1 MAVADLQA
9 DFDSWSAE
17 GHALRIEYA
26 VSVLEEICADAVDGL
41 YRFRH
46 GGIEV
51 GGVLFGEADGDRVR
65 VLAYRPLP
73 CEHAFGPRFV
83 LSDRDR
89 ASFKDLLY
97 AGRGDAPLGDMEP
110 VGWYHSHTRSG
121 IELSPR
127 DLEIYDSYFPQRWQI
142 ALVVRP
148 DHYGPA
154 RAGFFFRES
163 NNQVRTVSS
172 YQEFTIR
179 PRRTGRSRAEAP
191 DPDPAAS
198 EETDTAGDTVP
209 PAEVAD
215 SAVPEPEV
223 AEAPA
228 TPAWVLDPDMPAPV
242 QEPPGIP
249 GFALAPPRSAAR
261 KWLWLLVAGCL
272 LAAMGLGAKLYDR
285 LSGPTPPLQLWVADL
300 GGQLRIEWDRTARPI
315 RDARSA
321 ALEIVDGK
329 ERRRIPIDAGHLR
342 DGGVDYVRNAEIVD
356 VRLKVRTDGGTAEE
370 FVRFVGPPIRRHPSA
385 EAEALRQA
393 EALKAE
399 VASLRAQLEQKDT
412 RIRRLTGAKAKKP
425 ATGR

>member
-1 MAVADLQA
+1 MAVTGLQA

-17 GHALRIEYA
+17 GHPLRIEYA

-83 LSDRDR
+83 LSEGDR
-89 ASFKDLLY
+89 ANFKDLLY
-97 AGRGDAPLGDMEP
+97 AGRTDAPLGDMEP

-127 DLEIYDSYFPQRWQI
+127 DLEIYDSYFPQHWQI

-163 NNQVRTVSS
+163 NDQVRAASA
-172 YQEFTIR
+172 YQEFTIH
-179 PRRTGRSRAEAP
+179 PRRPGRTRAKAP
-191 DPDPAAS
+191 GPDPAAS
-198 EETDTAGDTVP
+198 PETDTAGDTVP
-209 PAEVAD
+209 SAGVAD
-215 SAVPEPEV
+215 SAVPEAEV
-223 AEAPA
+223 AAEPA
-228 TPAWVLDPDMPAPV
+228 APAWVLDPDTPAPV
-242 QEPPGIP
+242 HEPPGIP
-249 GFALAPPRSAAR
+249 GFALAQPRAAAR

-272 LAAMGLGAKLYDR
+272 LAAGGLGAKLYGHF
-285 LSGPTPPLQLWVADL
+285 SGPTPPLQLWVADL

-321 ALEIVDGK
+321 ALEIMDGNQ
-329 ERRRIPIDAGHLR
+329 RRRIPIDPSHLR

-356 VRLKVRTDGGTAEE
+356 VRLKVLTDGGTAEE
-370 FVRFVGPPIRRHPSA
+370 FVRFVGPPIRRDSSS

-412 RIRRLTGAKAKKP
+412 RIRRLTAAKAKKP
-425 ATGR
+425 AAER